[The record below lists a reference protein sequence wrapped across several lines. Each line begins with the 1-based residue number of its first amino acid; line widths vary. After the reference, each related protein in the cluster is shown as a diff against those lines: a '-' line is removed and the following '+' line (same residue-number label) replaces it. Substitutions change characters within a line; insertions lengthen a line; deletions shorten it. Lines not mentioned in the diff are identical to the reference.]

1 MKGRH
6 AVGMSRRH
14 VRDRCLELER
24 VITGRFH
31 SGSLGLDDAVKL
43 FHKLLQ
49 VARPASISALNHI
62 LTVVSRAQGR
72 GSALLVSLFNQIRM
86 VRASPN
92 KVAVAPDL
100 HTYSIIIYTFSTIG
114 CLHLSFA
121 AFGLVIKT
129 GFRVDDIVISQLIK
143 GLCDSKRVSEAM
155 DVLLRRMPEFG
166 CTPDVFSY
174 TQVLKALL

>member
-72 GSALLVSLFNQIRM
+72 GSSTSALVVSLFNRM

-92 KVAVAPDL
+92 KVVVAPDL
-100 HTYSIIIYTFSTIG
+100 HTYSIIIYSFCSMG
-114 CLHLSFA
+114 CLELSFA
-121 AFGLVIKT
+121 TFGLVIKT
-129 GFRVDDIVISQLIK
+129 GFRVNAAVISPLLK

-155 DVLLRRMPEFG
+155 DVLLR
-166 CTPDVFSY
+166 
-174 TQVLKALL
+174 